1 MRSPMTILRVL
12 LVATA
17 AIAVSLIALSAAP
30 DAAPPKPDVFD
41 YNARAPLK
49 ATTKLAAETDVTR
62 IFKVTFRG
70 AEGQR
75 VPALLGRPKGASG
88 SGPCVLVGH
97 PATGSKEEEF
107 SDKADAYAARG
118 VTMLAIDARYH
129 GERQGIGV
137 LRAIARLDTLYKLF
151 RLTVI
156 DMRRALDYL
165 DSRGLCDPAR
175 IGYEGRSM
183 GGFVGSMLIG
193 VDPRIKAGAFL
204 VSGANWRVYLK
215 QSWVMLGG
223 NVSGARLTAAV
234 RKLDPIDPRHW
245 IGRADGRAVFLAA
258 GRLDDATPIASAR
271 ALHRAAK
278 KPKEVLV
285 YNGGHDIE
293 EPHGTRVRRAV
304 AAFLGRHL
312 KLRR

>member
-1 MRSPMTILRVL
+1 MRSHMTILRVF

-17 AIAVSLIALSAAP
+17 AIAVSLVALSAAP
-30 DAAPPKPDVFD
+30 DAAPPKPNVFD
-41 YNARAPLK
+41 YNAGAPLK
-49 ATTKLAAETDVTR
+49 ATTKLEAETDVTR

-156 DMRRALDYL
+156 DTRRALDYL

-183 GGFVGSMLIG
+183 GGFIGSMLIG

-223 NVSGARLTAAV
+223 NLSGARLNAAV
-234 RKLDPIDPRHW
+234 RKLDPIDPRHCIRARMGARCSW
-245 IGRADGRAVFLAA
+245 PRADSMTRPRSPPPAPCTARPRSRRRCSSTTA
-258 GRLDDATPIASAR
+258 GTTSKSRTAR
-271 ALHRAAK
+271 AS
-278 KPKEVLV
+278 
-285 YNGGHDIE
+285 G
-293 EPHGTRVRRAV
+293 EPW
-304 AAFLGRHL
+304 RHSWGAT
-312 KLRR
+312 